1 MSRLSHGFL
10 SARAS
15 GVLLHPTCLPG
26 PHGSGDLGAGARRF
40 VDFLAA
46 SRQRWWQMLPVGPP
60 GYGESPYSAESAFGG
75 NPLLVSLEGLASW
88 GLLDLASLVP
98 AEPLPADKLDYVPT
112 AAHRTRHL
120 RAAFAAFQKR
130 TDHRAFDVFCD
141 ENRTWLDE
149 LALFRALKRAHGG
162 VQWTRWEA
170 GARQR
175 QPEALAAARRELAD
189 EVVLEKFIQY
199 AFDAQWSELRAYAA
213 GHGIGLVGDV
223 PIFVAHDSAD
233 VWQHPEQF
241 FLDQDGEP
249 TVISGC
255 PPDYF
260 SATGQRW
267 GNPLYRWR
275 RMKKG
280 GYAWWIARL
289 RMALGRFDAVRLDH
303 FIGFQRYWEIPATEP
318 TAVRG
323 RWMKGPGTDFFDA
336 VERALGLD
344 PLPLIAEDLG
354 EVTPAVYAL
363 RDRYALPGIRI
374 LQFAFGDDRS
384 APSFLPYNYPPRAV
398 VYTGTHDNDT
408 LVGWFHDAGASGST
422 RTPGQVQRERAAA
435 LRYLGTTGQEIHWDM
450 IRVALASVAR
460 LAVFPLQDILGLGS
474 EARMNR
480 PGQPEGNW
488 TWRFREDAL
497 EPELA
502 ERLALLTQTYGR
514 AVPEAT

>member
-1 MSRLSHGFL
+1 MNGLSHGLL
-10 SARAS
+10 SAWAS

-26 PHGSGDLGAGARRF
+26 PHGSGDLGDGARRF
-40 VDFLAA
+40 VDFLSA
-46 SRQRWWQMLPVGPP
+46 SLQKWWQMLPVGPP

-88 GLLDLASLVP
+88 GLLDLASLPP
-98 AEPLPADKLDYVPT
+98 AEPLRADRVDYLPT
-112 AAHRTRHL
+112 AAHRTKYL
-120 RAAFAAFQKR
+120 RAAFEAFQTR
-130 TDHRAFDVFCD
+130 TDHRAFDGFCG
-141 ENRTWLDE
+141 ENAAWLDE

-162 VQWTRWEA
+162 VQWTHWEPSVRRREPA
-170 GARQR
+170 
-175 QPEALAAARRELAD
+175 ALAAARRDLAD
-189 EVVLEKFIQY
+189 EVALEKFVQY
-199 AFDAQWSELRAYAA
+199 AFDAQWNELRAYAA
-213 GHGIGLVGDV
+213 RRGVGLIGDL

-233 VWQHPEQF
+233 VWQHPEAF
-241 FLDQDGEP
+241 FLGEDGEP

-289 RMALGRFDAVRLDH
+289 RLALGRFDAVRLDH
-303 FIGFQRYWEIPATEP
+303 FIGFQRYWEIPAAEP

-336 VERALGLD
+336 VDRALQLI

-354 EVTPAVYAL
+354 EATPAVYAL

-374 LQFAFGDDRS
+374 LQFAFGTDRS
-384 APSFLPYNYPPRAV
+384 AASFLPYNYPKRAV

-408 LVGWFHDAGASGST
+408 VVGWFHDQGGADST
-422 RTPGQVQRERAAA
+422 RTAAQAHEEREAA
-435 LRYLGTTGQEIHWDM
+435 LRYLGTTGEEIHWDM
-450 IRVALASVAR
+450 IRVALASVAE

-480 PGQPEGNW
+480 PGQPVGNW
-488 TWRFREDAL
+488 TWRFGEEAL
-497 EPELA
+497 TPAVA
-502 ERLALLTQTYGR
+502 ERLALLTRTYGR
-514 AVPEAT
+514 ADA